1 MFDGCG
7 ERIYP
12 SLDNTLDGVSEL
24 AMVQKS
30 RGAFAGGD
38 PHEGEFWPCNHMHKF
53 CPRVGTGPKSA
64 ASQKERLHRE
74 AAPGPGG
81 GVCDVVGNDDGIGR
95 QPPVFL
101 KLFLFVK
108 ESRL

>member
-1 MFDGCG
+1 
-7 ERIYP
+7 
-12 SLDNTLDGVSEL
+12 
-24 AMVQKS
+24 MVKKS
-30 RGAFAGGD
+30 RSAVAGGD
-38 PHEGEFWPCNHMHKF
+38 PHEGKFWPCYHMHKC
-53 CPRVGTGPKSA
+53 CPRVGTGPKNA

-74 AAPGPGG
+74 AAPGLGG
-81 GVCDVVGNDDGIGR
+81 SVCDVVGDDDGIGR